1 MRSLQIGRASRARS
15 KRQRELHL
23 HHAESAA
30 HLVRRSPAHSPHPSR
45 GPAHRREQESADP
58 SQKTADAQARRG
70 RPSRGRWLR
79 RSPTPPSRPGER
91 PAATNAVRHRRQRPN
106 PPDWE
111 AKRIARAKDGRSTGR
126 VPLESLVRK
135 RVCLTKEVALGGQ
148 LNIDCAPPRQ
158 PLDCPVPSRPNY
170 MLQGPIYG
178 PPLADKRMWQA
189 ESVNRPVR

>member
-106 PPDWE
+106 PSDWE
-111 AKRIARAKDGRSTGR
+111 AKRIVRAKDGRSTGR
-126 VPLESLVRK
+126 PSPAASTAALPLPQS
-135 RVCLTKEVALGGQ
+135 TKGTHGG
-148 LNIDCAPPRQ
+148 APRCRCRTSPRSQ
-158 PLDCPVPSRPNY
+158 PSRSGAPEPRRRRIRI
-170 MLQGPIYG
+170 GASPG
-178 PPLADKRMWQA
+178 GG
-189 ESVNRPVR
+189 